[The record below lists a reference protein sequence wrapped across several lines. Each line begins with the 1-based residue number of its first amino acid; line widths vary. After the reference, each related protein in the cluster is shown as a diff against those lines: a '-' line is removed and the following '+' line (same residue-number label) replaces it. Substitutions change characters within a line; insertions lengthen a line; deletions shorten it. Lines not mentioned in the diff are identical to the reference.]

1 MTTPVKHPQK
11 DNSYSLSTR
20 SRNQKKDSKE
30 AILGYTWAP
39 IPVLSSNATKRV
51 EGDDTQPM
59 GFVLGPV
66 EKKTTKKPVQKKNQD
81 AITTGERKI
90 IKLVSVCDLDA
101 TQLEQFEV
109 MQLMMETVLSH
120 FSIEELQELFCS
132 SSAQEVSLSI
142 YLYRRFE

>member
-1 MTTPVKHPQK
+1 M
-11 DNSYSLSTR
+11 
-20 SRNQKKDSKE
+20 
-30 AILGYTWAP
+30 GYTWAP

-81 AITTGERKI
+81 AITTGERNI

-120 FSIEELQELFCS
+120 FSIKELQELFCS
-132 SSAQEVSLSI
+132 GSAQEVSLSI